1 MKLARILLL
10 CICTVLVAHPSLA
23 LVPRAVIAELATS
36 VTCGYCPQAYSGLE
50 IMKGR
55 YDRLEFNALRYY
67 TTAGVGTAETST
79 RIAYYGVTGYP
90 TCIFNGTVPVVGGG
104 DAAND
109 GSAYDP
115 VVLGMLDDATAV
127 KLAVTDFTL
136 GSPAS
141 ATVEV
146 ELDDDLAD
154 IANTYVRLFLVEDN
168 VIYSTHTYQD
178 VVRRVLPQEAL
189 TIDLA
194 GETQSVTRTFDIDAA
209 WNPANLWVAAIVQRD
224 GDRHIHQ
231 SATSRPQ
238 PAYAFRFY
246 ALGDRVA
253 IDGAEHVFGDVVI
266 FNMGIR
272 PDVYD
277 LMLDTA
283 ALPAGWTASI
293 VHEGVPQP
301 SVALALDPGESA
313 TVQVSVDPSGGV
325 SGSGLVLLV
334 MTPQNRTGERRLAY
348 TVITPDT
355 EVLLVDDDGA
365 ESYETDYYAPAL
377 AGLGRI
383 FAIWDRNAAPLT
395 GALLASFDV
404 VVWNLG
410 WAFPTLDASD
420 RAALG
425 EYLDGGGRLF
435 VSGQD
440 LGWELNSEGG
450 AAYAWYQQYL
460 GAAYIAD
467 DTNYYTL
474 SGVPGD
480 PISNGLV
487 LTIQGGDG
495 ADNQDYP
502 SDIDAYGVDS
512 RVILTY
518 DAQRNGA
525 VAKSDGVSK
534 VVYFAFGYEAIDNA
548 ADRELVMQRVI
559 GWLTGTGT
567 DAPAAPAPGLVLR
580 QNVPNPFNPTTE
592 IAFRLDGPAD
602 LRLEILDA
610 RGRLLRV
617 LAEGPLPAGEHRVV
631 WDGRNA
637 AGRALPSGVYFYRV
651 VTPDAAHSR
660 RMVLVK

>member
-1 MKLARILLL
+1 MKLARVLLL
-10 CICTVLVAHPSLA
+10 CICTMLVAQPSLA
-23 LVPRAVIAELATS
+23 LVPRAVIAELGTS
-36 VTCGYCPQAYSGLE
+36 VSCGYCPQAYSGLE

-67 TTAGVGTAETST
+67 SGPVGNAETSA
-79 RIAYYGVTGYP
+79 RLSYYGVTSFP

-104 DAAND
+104 AAAND

-115 VVLGMLDDATAV
+115 VVVGMLDDATSV

-136 GSPAS
+136 GAPAS

-154 IANTYVRLFLVEDN
+154 IANTWVRLFLVEDD
-168 VIYSTHTYQD
+168 VAYSTHVYQD
-178 VVRRVLPQEAL
+178 VVRRVLTQEAL
-189 TIDLA
+189 AISLA
-194 GETQSVTRTFDIDAA
+194 GQTQSVTRTFDIDPA
-209 WNPANLWVAAIVQRD
+209 WNTANLWIAAMVQRD

-231 SATSRPQ
+231 SATSRPT
-238 PAYAFRFY
+238 PAYAFRYY

-253 IDGAEHVFGDVVI
+253 IDGAAHAFGDVVI
-266 FNMGIR
+266 FNMGLR

-277 LMLDTA
+277 LTLDTTG
-283 ALPAGWTASI
+283 LPAGWTAGI
-293 VHEGVPQP
+293 VHEGVPQS
-301 SVALALDPGESA
+301 SVSLPLAPGETA
-313 TVQVSVDPSGGV
+313 TVQVSLDPTGGA
-325 SGSGLVLLV
+325 SGSGAVSLV
-334 MTPQNRTGERRLAY
+334 MTPENRTDERRLDY

-410 WAFPTLDASD
+410 WSFPTLDDGD

-435 VSGQD
+435 ISGQD
-440 LGWELNSEGG
+440 LGWELNDQGG

-460 GAAYIAD
+460 GATFVND

-480 PISNGLV
+480 PISNGLT

-495 ADNQDYP
+495 AGNQDYP
-502 SDIDAYGVDS
+502 SDIDPYGIGS

-567 DAPAAPAPGLVLR
+567 DAPAAPAPGLALR

-592 IAFRLDGPAD
+592 IAFSLNAPAEA
-602 LRLEILDA
+602 RLEILDA

-617 LAEGPLPAGEHRVV
+617 LSEGPLPAGEHRAV
-631 WDGRNA
+631 WDGRDGG
-637 AGRALPSGVYFYRV
+637 GRALPSGVYFYRV
-651 VTPDAAHSR
+651 ATPEAAASR
-660 RMVLVK
+660 RMVLLK